1 MFFGRAMDTI
11 RQPQSK
17 AQSKIGTFEKLRQA
31 SAFTIAGVE
40 DSIPLRVL
48 VQIFVFIS
56 IGAMDSVASSSNSAW
71 AIPLSAIAAVWA
83 WYARRKRNV
92 IVKLFIAIAMIA
104 MLVIFLNDIVRQ
116 AEETRL
122 LLARLLIQLQVLH
135 SFDLPRRKDLGYSI
149 VIGLILMA
157 LAATLSQ
164 TMIFAL
170 WLIAF
175 LVVGLPI
182 LLLDHRSRLNVQTH
196 SFQPKKM
203 GISLLPLAGLLAIVL
218 VLGLTIFAF
227 LPRLPGFQL
236 RNFPVSVNL
245 SVQRQLPRGEIL
257 TRQQQNQQNRAGTNG
272 VGGTGDGNGN
282 GKDQQDTLPPLF
294 APEIDT
300 ASSSAK
306 KQNDKRKPELVMR
319 VRSQAELF
327 WRVMAYDEF
336 TGKGW
341 RISRNDPK
349 EIRTIKRNPINYEFF
364 LPIPTHAFI
373 GADKVTKSLAFQEV
387 VQTYTITSPN
397 FPNLVPAA
405 AVPSRIFFPSEELDF
420 DQEGMIRGPGPLP
433 EDLTYTVISNVVERN
448 PQQLRQMPNEYPRS
462 IRNYYLQVTPNLS
475 PEVRKK
481 ALILLENAKDTDGK
495 PVNIDNPFDL
505 AVQLTQSIKQ
515 NYAVRPL
522 NFDESKGDLVSQFVE
537 QGGGEESH
545 FVSTLAVMLRSLG
558 IPTRYVVGFA
568 PGKFNPF
575 TGLYEVQNI
584 DTQSMVEVYFPVYGW
599 IAFDPV
605 PNRPIFPP
613 SIENNRTFGVIQTF
627 WSWIAQF
634 LPSSVTSFFAGLFA
648 SIGKF
653 LVGLLNWLVEM
664 GWVGIAFGLAIAFG
678 FGIGGWAIW
687 QFAIWWWQSQR
698 LRKMPV
704 PQRTYQQMLQWLSE
718 EGKPKSPQQTPQE
731 YAASLRDRVSE
742 PQASAIAQ
750 ITQIYQ
756 DWRYGDRTGANAK
769 NTITEMKV
777 LLNRLKVS
785 KSSK

>member
-1 MFFGRAMDTI
+1 MDTI
-11 RQPQSK
+11 QQPR
-17 AQSKIGTFEKLRQA
+17 SKIGAFDKLRKA
-31 SAFTIAGVE
+31 SEFTIAGVE

-56 IGAMDSVASSSNSAW
+56 IGAMDSVASSGNSAW
-71 AIPLSAIAAVWA
+71 AIPLSAIAGVWA

-92 IVKLFIAIAMIA
+92 IVKLFIAIAMIG
-104 MLVIFLNDIVRQ
+104 MLVVFLRDLVRNTD
-116 AEETRL
+116 ETRL

-164 TMIFAL
+164 TMVFAL

-175 LVVGLPI
+175 LLLGIPI
-182 LLLDHRSRLNVQTH
+182 LLLDHRSRLGVPTK
-196 SFQPKKM
+196 SFQPEKM
-203 GISLLPLAGLLAIVL
+203 GISLLPLSGLLAIVL

-245 SVQRQLPRGEIL
+245 SVQRDVPRGDIL
-257 TRQQQNQQNRAGTNG
+257 TRQQQNQQQSGNGTSPNG
-272 VGGTGDGNGN
+272 TGGTGNNNDLE
-282 GKDQQDTLPPLF
+282 TLPPLF

-300 ASSSAK
+300 VSGSQQS
-306 KQNDKRKPELVMR
+306 KQRQPELVMR

-341 RISRNDPK
+341 RISRNDPTQ
-349 EIRTIKRNPINYEFF
+349 IRTVRRNPFNYEFF
-364 LPIPTHAFI
+364 VAQQPHASI
-373 GADKVTKSLAFQEV
+373 GIKKPLQPVASQDV

-405 AVPSRIFFPSEELDF
+405 SVPKQVFFPSEELDI
-420 DQEGMIRGPGPLP
+420 DPEGMIRGPGPLP
-433 EDLTYTVISNVVERN
+433 EDLTYTVISNVVARDA
-448 PQQLRQMPNEYPRS
+448 QQLRQLPNEYPRS
-462 IRNYYLQVTPNLS
+462 IRNYYLQVPANLS
-475 PEVRKK
+475 PNVRNQ
-481 ALILLENAKDTDGK
+481 ALSMIANAKDNDGK
-495 PVNIDNPFDL
+495 LIALDNPYDVVL
-505 AVQLTQSIKQ
+505 QIAQSVKQ
-515 NYAVRPL
+515 NYAIKPL
-522 NFDESKGDLVSQFVE
+522 KFDESKGDLVSQFIE

-545 FVSTLAVMLRSLG
+545 FVSTMAVLLRSLG

-584 DTQSMVEVYFPVYGW
+584 DTQSLVEVYFPVYGW
-599 IAFDPV
+599 ISFDPI
-605 PNRPIFPP
+605 PNRPLFPP
-613 SIENNRTFGVIQTF
+613 SLENNRTFGVIQTF

-634 LPSSVTSFFAGLFA
+634 LPSSVTNFFSALFDN
-648 SIGKF
+648 IGKF
-653 LVGLLNWLVEM
+653 LGGVFNWLIEM
-664 GWVGIAFGLAIAFG
+664 GWIGFAFGLAIAFG
-678 FGIGGWAIW
+678 IGIGGWALW
-687 QFAIWWWQSQR
+687 QFAIWWWQRQR
-698 LRKMPV
+698 LQKMPI

-718 EGKPKSPQQTPQE
+718 QGKPKLSYQTPQE
-731 YAASLRDRVSE
+731 YVASLSDRVSE
-742 PQASAIAQ
+742 KQADAIAK

-756 DWRYGDRTGANAK
+756 DWRYGDRAIGYNLAAELK
-769 NTITEMKV
+769 MLLKQLKATIKPQ
-777 LLNRLKVS
+777 K
-785 KSSK
+785 

>member
-1 MFFGRAMDTI
+1 MDTI
-11 RQPQSK
+11 QQPR
-17 AQSKIGTFEKLRQA
+17 SKIGAFDKLRKA
-31 SAFTIAGVE
+31 SEFTIAGVE

-56 IGAMDSVASSSNSAW
+56 IGAMDSVASSGNSAW
-71 AIPLSAIAAVWA
+71 AIPLSAIAGVWA

-104 MLVIFLNDIVRQ
+104 MLVVFLRDLVRNTD
-116 AEETRL
+116 ETRL

-164 TMIFAL
+164 TMVFAL

-175 LVVGLPI
+175 LLLGIPI
-182 LLLDHRSRLNVQTH
+182 LLLDHRSRLGVPTK
-196 SFQPKKM
+196 SFQPEKM
-203 GISLLPLAGLLAIVL
+203 GISLLPLSGLLAIVL

-245 SVQRQLPRGEIL
+245 SVQRDVPRGDIL
-257 TRQQQNQQNRAGTNG
+257 TRQQQNQQQSGNGTSPNG
-272 VGGTGDGNGN
+272 TGGTGNNNDLE
-282 GKDQQDTLPPLF
+282 TLPPLF

-300 ASSSAK
+300 VSGSQQS
-306 KQNDKRKPELVMR
+306 KQRQPELVMR

-341 RISRNDPK
+341 RISRNDPTQ
-349 EIRTIKRNPINYEFF
+349 IRTVRRNPFNYEFF
-364 LPIPTHAFI
+364 VAQQPHASIGIKKPLQPIASQ
-373 GADKVTKSLAFQEV
+373 DV

-405 AVPSRIFFPSEELDF
+405 SVPKQVFFPSEELDI
-420 DQEGMIRGPGPLP
+420 DPEGMIRGPGPLP
-433 EDLTYTVISNVVERN
+433 EDLTYTVISNVVARDA
-448 PQQLRQMPNEYPRS
+448 QQLRQLPNEYPRS
-462 IRNYYLQVTPNLS
+462 IRNYYLQVPANLS
-475 PEVRKK
+475 PNVRNQ
-481 ALILLENAKDTDGK
+481 ALSMIANAKDKDGK
-495 PVNIDNPFDL
+495 LIALDNPYDVV
-505 AVQLTQSIKQ
+505 VQIAQSVKQ
-515 NYAVRPL
+515 NYAIKSL
-522 NFDESKGDLVSQFVE
+522 KFDESKGDLVSQFIE

-545 FVSTLAVMLRSLG
+545 FVSTMAVMLRSLG

-584 DTQSMVEVYFPVYGW
+584 DTQSLVEVYFPVYGW
-599 IAFDPV
+599 ISFDPI
-605 PNRPIFPP
+605 PNRPLFPP
-613 SIENNRTFGVIQTF
+613 SLENNRTFGVIQTF

-634 LPSSVTSFFAGLFA
+634 LPSSVTNFFSALFDN
-648 SIGKF
+648 IGKF
-653 LVGLLNWLVEM
+653 LGGVFNWLIEM
-664 GWVGIAFGLAIAFG
+664 GWIGFAFGLAIAFG
-678 FGIGGWAIW
+678 IGIGGWALW
-687 QFAIWWWQSQR
+687 QFAIWWWQRQR
-698 LRKMPV
+698 LQKMPI

-718 EGKPKSPQQTPQE
+718 QGKPKLSYQTPQE
-731 YAASLRDRVSE
+731 YVASLSDRVSE
-742 PQASAIAQ
+742 KQADAIAK

-756 DWRYGDRTGANAK
+756 DWRYGNQAIGYNLAAELKMLLKQLKAK
-769 NTITEMKV
+769 I
-777 LLNRLKVS
+777 
-785 KSSK
+785 

>member
-1 MFFGRAMDTI
+1 MDTI
-11 RQPQSK
+11 QQPR
-17 AQSKIGTFEKLRQA
+17 SKIGAFDKLRKA
-31 SAFTIAGVE
+31 SEFTIAGVE

-56 IGAMDSVASSSNSAW
+56 IGAMDSVASSGNSAW
-71 AIPLSAIAAVWA
+71 AIPLSAIAGVWA

-104 MLVIFLNDIVRQ
+104 MLVVFLRDLVRNTD
-116 AEETRL
+116 ETRL

-164 TMIFAL
+164 TMVFAL

-175 LVVGLPI
+175 LLLGIPI
-182 LLLDHRSRLNVQTH
+182 LLLDHRSRLGVPTK
-196 SFQPKKM
+196 SFQPEKM
-203 GISLLPLAGLLAIVL
+203 GISLLPLSGLLAIVL

-245 SVQRQLPRGEIL
+245 SVQRDVPRGDIL
-257 TRQQQNQQNRAGTNG
+257 TRQQQNQQQSGNGTSPNG
-272 VGGTGDGNGN
+272 TGGTGDNN
-282 GKDQQDTLPPLF
+282 DLETLPPLF

-300 ASSSAK
+300 VSGSQQS
-306 KQNDKRKPELVMR
+306 KQRQPELVMR

-341 RISRNDPK
+341 RISRNDPTQ
-349 EIRTIKRNPINYEFF
+349 IRTVRRNPFNYEFF
-364 LPIPTHAFI
+364 VAQQPHASI
-373 GADKVTKSLAFQEV
+373 GIKKPLQPVASQDV

-405 AVPSRIFFPSEELDF
+405 SVPKQVFFPSEELDI
-420 DQEGMIRGPGPLP
+420 DPEGMIRGPGPLP
-433 EDLTYTVISNVVERN
+433 EDLTYTVISNVVARDA
-448 PQQLRQMPNEYPRS
+448 QQLRQLPNEYPRS
-462 IRNYYLQVTPNLS
+462 IRNYYLQVPANLS
-475 PEVRKK
+475 PNVRNQ
-481 ALILLENAKDTDGK
+481 ALSMIANAKDKDGK
-495 PVNIDNPFDL
+495 LIALDNPYDVV
-505 AVQLTQSIKQ
+505 VQIAQSVKQ
-515 NYAVRPL
+515 NYAIKPL
-522 NFDESKGDLVSQFVE
+522 KFDESKGDLVSQFIE

-545 FVSTLAVMLRSLG
+545 FVSTMAVMLRSLG

-584 DTQSMVEVYFPVYGW
+584 DTQSLVEVYFPVYGW
-599 IAFDPV
+599 ISFDPI
-605 PNRPIFPP
+605 PNRPLFPP
-613 SIENNRTFGVIQTF
+613 SLENNRTFGVIQTF

-634 LPSSVTSFFAGLFA
+634 LPSSVTNFFSALFDN
-648 SIGKF
+648 IGKF
-653 LVGLLNWLVEM
+653 LGGVFNWLIEM
-664 GWVGIAFGLAIAFG
+664 GWIGFAFGLAIAFG
-678 FGIGGWAIW
+678 IGIGGWALW
-687 QFAIWWWQSQR
+687 QFAIWWWQRQR
-698 LRKMPV
+698 LQKMPI

-718 EGKPKSPQQTPQE
+718 QGKPKLSYQTPQE
-731 YAASLRDRVSE
+731 YVASLSDRVSE
-742 PQASAIAQ
+742 KQADAITK

-756 DWRYGDRTGANAK
+756 DWRYGNQAIGYNLAAELKMLLKQLKAK
-769 NTITEMKV
+769 M
-777 LLNRLKVS
+777 
-785 KSSK
+785 

>member
-1 MFFGRAMDTI
+1 MDTI
-11 RQPQSK
+11 QQPQP
-17 AQSKIGTFEKLRQA
+17 KIGAFDKLRKA
-31 SAFTIAGVE
+31 SEFTIAGVE

-56 IGAMDSVASSSNSAW
+56 IGAMDSVASSGNSAW
-71 AIPLSAIAAVWA
+71 AIPLSAIAGVWA

-92 IVKLFIAIAMIA
+92 IVKLFIAIAMIS
-104 MLVIFLNDIVRQ
+104 MLVVFLGDLVRNTD
-116 AEETRL
+116 ETRL

-164 TMIFAL
+164 TMVFAL

-175 LVVGLPI
+175 LVVGIPI
-182 LLLDHRSRLNVQTH
+182 LLLDHRSRLGVQT
-196 SFQPKKM
+196 SGFQPKKM
-203 GISLLPLAGLLAIVL
+203 GISLLPLSGLLAIVL

-245 SVQRQLPRGEIL
+245 SVKREMSKGDIL
-257 TRQQQNQQNRAGTNG
+257 TRQQQQQQAGAN
-272 VGGTGDGNGN
+272 GTGANGTGGNSGN
-282 GKDQQDTLPPLF
+282 NEQETLPQLF

-300 ASSSAK
+300 VSGA
-306 KQNDKRKPELVMR
+306 KQNNQRKPELVMR

-349 EIRTIKRNPINYEFF
+349 QIRTIKRNPLNYEFF
-364 LPIPTHAFI
+364 VAIPPHASIGFTKKGQPIE
-373 GADKVTKSLAFQEV
+373 SREV

-405 AVPSRIFFPSEELDF
+405 SIPKQIFFPSEELDI
-420 DQEGMIRGPGPLP
+420 DPEGMIRGPGPLP
-433 EDLTYTVISNVVERN
+433 EDLTYTVISNVVSRN
-448 PQQLRQMPNEYPRS
+448 PKLLRQMPNEYAKS
-462 IRNYYLQVTPNLS
+462 IRNYYLQVPANLA
-475 PEVRKK
+475 PEVRNA
-481 ALILLENAKDTDGK
+481 ALDIVSTAKDPNGK
-495 PVNIDNPFDL
+495 PISLDNVYDVV
-505 AVQLTQSIKQ
+505 VQIAQSIKQ
-515 NYAVRPL
+515 NYAIKPL
-522 NFDESKGDLVSQFVE
+522 KFDESKGDLVSQFIE

-545 FVSTLAVMLRSLG
+545 FVSTMAVMLRSLG

-584 DTQSMVEVYFPVYGW
+584 DTQSMVEVFFPAYGW
-599 IAFDPV
+599 VAFDPV
-605 PNRPIFPP
+605 PNRPLFPP
-613 SIENNRTFGVIQTF
+613 SIEENRTFGVMQTF
-627 WSWIAQF
+627 WNWIAQF
-634 LPSSVTSFFAGLFA
+634 LPSPVNKFFESLFESISKFVGGL
-648 SIGKF
+648 
-653 LVGLLNWLVEM
+653 VNWLIEM
-664 GWVGIAFGLAIAFG
+664 GWIGIGFGLAIAFG
-678 FGIGGWAIW
+678 IGIGGWALW
-687 QFAIWWWQSQR
+687 QFAIWWWQLQR
-698 LRKMPV
+698 LQKMPI

-718 EGKPKSPQQTPQE
+718 QGKPKSSYQTPQE
-731 YAASLRDRVSE
+731 YVASLGDRVSE
-742 PQASAIAQ
+742 NQASAIAK

-756 DWRYGDRTGANAK
+756 DWRYGDRAISYNLA
-769 NTITEMKV
+769 TELKM
-777 LLNRLKVS
+777 LLKQLKI
-785 KSSK
+785 KR

>member
-1 MFFGRAMDTI
+1 MDTI
-11 RQPQSK
+11 QQPR
-17 AQSKIGTFEKLRQA
+17 SKIGAFDKLRKA
-31 SAFTIAGVE
+31 SEFTIAGVE

-56 IGAMDSVASSSNSAW
+56 IGAMDSVASSGNSAW
-71 AIPLSAIAAVWA
+71 AIPLSAIAGVWA

-104 MLVIFLNDIVRQ
+104 MLVVFLRDLVRNTD
-116 AEETRL
+116 ETRL

-164 TMIFAL
+164 TMVFAL

-175 LVVGLPI
+175 LLLGIPI
-182 LLLDHRSRLNVQTH
+182 LLLDHRSRLGVPTK
-196 SFQPKKM
+196 SFQPEKM
-203 GISLLPLAGLLAIVL
+203 GISLLPLSGLLAIVL

-245 SVQRQLPRGEIL
+245 SVQRDVPRGDIL
-257 TRQQQNQQNRAGTNG
+257 TRQQQNQQQSGNGTSPNG
-272 VGGTGDGNGN
+272 TGGTGDNN
-282 GKDQQDTLPPLF
+282 DLETLPPLF

-300 ASSSAK
+300 VSGSQQS
-306 KQNDKRKPELVMR
+306 KQRQPELVMR

-341 RISRNDPK
+341 RISRNDPTQ
-349 EIRTIKRNPINYEFF
+349 IRTVRRNPFNYEFF
-364 LPIPTHAFI
+364 VAQQPHASI
-373 GADKVTKSLAFQEV
+373 GIKKPLQPVASQDV

-405 AVPSRIFFPSEELDF
+405 SVPKQVFFPSEELDI
-420 DQEGMIRGPGPLP
+420 DPEGMIRGPGPLP
-433 EDLTYTVISNVVERN
+433 EDLTYTVISNVVARDA
-448 PQQLRQMPNEYPRS
+448 QQLRQLPNEYPRS
-462 IRNYYLQVTPNLS
+462 IRNYYLQVPANLS
-475 PEVRKK
+475 PNVRNQ
-481 ALILLENAKDTDGK
+481 ALSMIANAKDKDGK
-495 PVNIDNPFDL
+495 LIALDNPYDVV
-505 AVQLTQSIKQ
+505 VQIAQSVKQ
-515 NYAVRPL
+515 NYAIKPL
-522 NFDESKGDLVSQFVE
+522 KFDESKGDLVSQFIE

-545 FVSTLAVMLRSLG
+545 FVSTMAVMLRSLG

-584 DTQSMVEVYFPVYGW
+584 DTQSLVEVYFPVYGW
-599 IAFDPV
+599 ISFDPI
-605 PNRPIFPP
+605 PNRPLFPP
-613 SIENNRTFGVIQTF
+613 SLENNRTFGVIQTF

-634 LPSSVTSFFAGLFA
+634 LPSSVTNFFSALFDN
-648 SIGKF
+648 IGKF
-653 LVGLLNWLVEM
+653 LGGVFNWLIEM
-664 GWVGIAFGLAIAFG
+664 GWIGFAFGLAIAFG
-678 FGIGGWAIW
+678 IGIGGWALW
-687 QFAIWWWQSQR
+687 QFAIWWWQRQR
-698 LRKMPV
+698 LQKMPI

-718 EGKPKSPQQTPQE
+718 QGKPKLSYQTPQE
-731 YAASLRDRVSE
+731 YVASLSDRVSE
-742 PQASAIAQ
+742 KQADAIAK

-756 DWRYGDRTGANAK
+756 DWRYGNQAIGYNLATELKMLLKQLKAK
-769 NTITEMKV
+769 I
-777 LLNRLKVS
+777 
-785 KSSK
+785 

>member
-1 MFFGRAMDTI
+1 MDTI
-11 RQPQSK
+11 QQPR
-17 AQSKIGTFEKLRQA
+17 SKIDAFDKLRKA
-31 SAFTIAGVE
+31 SEFTIAGVE

-56 IGAMDSVASSSNSAW
+56 IGAMDSVASSGNSAW
-71 AIPLSAIAAVWA
+71 AIPLSAIAGVWA

-104 MLVIFLNDIVRQ
+104 MLVVFLRDLVRNTD
-116 AEETRL
+116 ETRL

-164 TMIFAL
+164 TMVFAL

-175 LVVGLPI
+175 LLLGIPI
-182 LLLDHRSRLNVQTH
+182 LLLDHRSRLGVPTK
-196 SFQPKKM
+196 SFQPEKM
-203 GISLLPLAGLLAIVL
+203 GISLLPLSGLLAIVL

-245 SVQRQLPRGEIL
+245 SVQRDVPRGDIL
-257 TRQQQNQQNRAGTNG
+257 TRQQQNQQQSGNGTSPNG
-272 VGGTGDGNGN
+272 TGGTGDNN
-282 GKDQQDTLPPLF
+282 DLETLPPLF

-300 ASSSAK
+300 VSGSQQS
-306 KQNDKRKPELVMR
+306 KQRQPELVMR

-341 RISRNDPK
+341 RISRNDPTQ
-349 EIRTIKRNPINYEFF
+349 IRTVRRNPFNYEFF
-364 LPIPTHAFI
+364 VAQQPHASI
-373 GADKVTKSLAFQEV
+373 GIKKPLQPVASQDV

-405 AVPSRIFFPSEELDF
+405 SVPKQVFFPSEELDI
-420 DQEGMIRGPGPLP
+420 DPEGMIRGPGPLP
-433 EDLTYTVISNVVERN
+433 EDLTYTVISNVVARDA
-448 PQQLRQMPNEYPRS
+448 QQLRQLPNEYPRS
-462 IRNYYLQVTPNLS
+462 IRNYYLQVPTNLS
-475 PEVRKK
+475 PNVRNQ
-481 ALILLENAKDTDGK
+481 ALSMIANAKDKDGK
-495 PVNIDNPFDL
+495 LIALDNPYDVV
-505 AVQLTQSIKQ
+505 VQIAQSVKQ
-515 NYAVRPL
+515 NYAIKPL
-522 NFDESKGDLVSQFVE
+522 KFDESKGDLVSQFIE

-545 FVSTLAVMLRSLG
+545 FVSTMAVMLRSLG

-584 DTQSMVEVYFPVYGW
+584 DTQSLVEVYFPVYGW
-599 IAFDPV
+599 ISFDPI
-605 PNRPIFPP
+605 PNRPLFPP
-613 SIENNRTFGVIQTF
+613 SLENNRTFGVIQTF

-634 LPSSVTSFFAGLFA
+634 LPSSVTNFFSALFDN
-648 SIGKF
+648 IGKF
-653 LVGLLNWLVEM
+653 LGGVFNWLIEM
-664 GWVGIAFGLAIAFG
+664 GWIGFAFGLAIAFG
-678 FGIGGWAIW
+678 IGIGGWALW
-687 QFAIWWWQSQR
+687 QFAIWWWQRQR
-698 LRKMPV
+698 LQKMPI

-718 EGKPKSPQQTPQE
+718 QGKPKLSYQTPQE
-731 YAASLRDRVSE
+731 YVASLSDRVSE
-742 PQASAIAQ
+742 KQADAIAK

-756 DWRYGDRTGANAK
+756 DWRYGDRAIGYNLAAELK
-769 NTITEMKV
+769 MLLKQIKATINPQK
-777 LLNRLKVS
+777 
-785 KSSK
+785 

>member
-1 MFFGRAMDTI
+1 MDTI
-11 RQPQSK
+11 QQPR
-17 AQSKIGTFEKLRQA
+17 SKIDAFDKLRKA
-31 SAFTIAGVE
+31 SEFTIAGVE

-56 IGAMDSVASSSNSAW
+56 IGAMDSVASSGNSAW
-71 AIPLSAIAAVWA
+71 AIPLSAIAGVWA

-104 MLVIFLNDIVRQ
+104 MLVVFLRDLVRNTD
-116 AEETRL
+116 ETRL

-164 TMIFAL
+164 TMVFAL

-175 LVVGLPI
+175 LLLGIPI
-182 LLLDHRSRLNVQTH
+182 LLLDHRSRLGVPTK
-196 SFQPKKM
+196 SFQPEKM
-203 GISLLPLAGLLAIVL
+203 GISLLPLSGLLAIVL

-245 SVQRQLPRGEIL
+245 SVQRDVPRGDIL
-257 TRQQQNQQNRAGTNG
+257 TRQQQNQQQSGNGTSPNG
-272 VGGTGDGNGN
+272 TGGTGDNN
-282 GKDQQDTLPPLF
+282 DLETLPPLF

-300 ASSSAK
+300 VSGSQQS
-306 KQNDKRKPELVMR
+306 KQRQPELVMR

-341 RISRNDPK
+341 RISRNDPTQ
-349 EIRTIKRNPINYEFF
+349 IRTVRRNPFNYEFF
-364 LPIPTHAFI
+364 VAQQPHASI
-373 GADKVTKSLAFQEV
+373 GIKKPLQPVASQDV

-405 AVPSRIFFPSEELDF
+405 SVPKQVFFPSEELDI
-420 DQEGMIRGPGPLP
+420 DPEGMIRGPGPLP
-433 EDLTYTVISNVVERN
+433 EDLTYTVISNVVARDA
-448 PQQLRQMPNEYPRS
+448 QQLRQLPNEYPRS
-462 IRNYYLQVTPNLS
+462 IRNYYLQVPTNLS
-475 PEVRKK
+475 PNVRNQ
-481 ALILLENAKDTDGK
+481 ALSMIANAKDKDGK
-495 PVNIDNPFDL
+495 LIALDNPYDVV
-505 AVQLTQSIKQ
+505 VQIAQSVKQ
-515 NYAVRPL
+515 NYAIKPL
-522 NFDESKGDLVSQFVE
+522 KFDESKGDLVSQFIE

-545 FVSTLAVMLRSLG
+545 FVSTMAVMLRSLG

-584 DTQSMVEVYFPVYGW
+584 DTQSLVEVYFPVYGW
-599 IAFDPV
+599 ISFDPI
-605 PNRPIFPP
+605 PNRPLFPP
-613 SIENNRTFGVIQTF
+613 SLENNRTFGVIQTF

-634 LPSSVTSFFAGLFA
+634 LPSSVTNFFSALFDN
-648 SIGKF
+648 IGKF
-653 LVGLLNWLVEM
+653 LGGVFNWLIEM
-664 GWVGIAFGLAIAFG
+664 GWIGFAFGLAIAFG
-678 FGIGGWAIW
+678 IGIGGWALW
-687 QFAIWWWQSQR
+687 QFAIWWWQRQR
-698 LRKMPV
+698 LQKMPI

-718 EGKPKSPQQTPQE
+718 QGKPKLSYQTPQE
-731 YAASLRDRVSE
+731 YVASLSDRVSE
-742 PQASAIAQ
+742 KQADAIAK

-756 DWRYGDRTGANAK
+756 DWRYGNQAIGYNLATELKMLLKQLKAK
-769 NTITEMKV
+769 M
-777 LLNRLKVS
+777 
-785 KSSK
+785 

>member
-1 MFFGRAMDTI
+1 MDTI
-11 RQPQSK
+11 QQPR
-17 AQSKIGTFEKLRQA
+17 SKIDAFDKLRKA
-31 SAFTIAGVE
+31 SEFTIAGVE

-56 IGAMDSVASSSNSAW
+56 IGAMDSVASSGNSAW
-71 AIPLSAIAAVWA
+71 AIPLSAIAGVWA

-104 MLVIFLNDIVRQ
+104 MLVVFLRDLVRNTD
-116 AEETRL
+116 ETRL

-164 TMIFAL
+164 TMVFAL

-175 LVVGLPI
+175 LLLGIPI
-182 LLLDHRSRLNVQTH
+182 LLLDHRSRLGVPTK
-196 SFQPKKM
+196 SFQPEKM
-203 GISLLPLAGLLAIVL
+203 GISLLPLSGLLAIVL

-245 SVQRQLPRGEIL
+245 SVQRDVPRGDIL
-257 TRQQQNQQNRAGTNG
+257 TRQQQNQQQSGNGTSPNG
-272 VGGTGDGNGN
+272 TGGTGDNN
-282 GKDQQDTLPPLF
+282 DLETLPPLF

-300 ASSSAK
+300 VSGSQQS
-306 KQNDKRKPELVMR
+306 KQRQPELVMR

-341 RISRNDPK
+341 RISRNDPTQ
-349 EIRTIKRNPINYEFF
+349 IRTVRRNPFNYEFF
-364 LPIPTHAFI
+364 VAQQPHASI
-373 GADKVTKSLAFQEV
+373 GIKKPLQPVASQDV

-405 AVPSRIFFPSEELDF
+405 SVPKQVFFPSEELDI
-420 DQEGMIRGPGPLP
+420 DPEGMIRGPGPLP
-433 EDLTYTVISNVVERN
+433 EDLTYTVISNVVARDA
-448 PQQLRQMPNEYPRS
+448 QQLRQLPNEYPRS
-462 IRNYYLQVTPNLS
+462 IRNYYLQVPTNLS
-475 PEVRKK
+475 PNVRNQ
-481 ALILLENAKDTDGK
+481 ALSMIANAKDKDGK
-495 PVNIDNPFDL
+495 LIALDNPYDVV
-505 AVQLTQSIKQ
+505 VQIAQSVKQ
-515 NYAVRPL
+515 NYAIKPL
-522 NFDESKGDLVSQFVE
+522 KFDESKGDLVSQFIE

-545 FVSTLAVMLRSLG
+545 FVSTMAVMLRSLG

-584 DTQSMVEVYFPVYGW
+584 DTQSLVEVYFPVYGW
-599 IAFDPV
+599 ISFDPI
-605 PNRPIFPP
+605 PNRPLFPP
-613 SIENNRTFGVIQTF
+613 SLENNRTFGVIQTF

-634 LPSSVTSFFAGLFA
+634 LPSSVTNFFSALFDN
-648 SIGKF
+648 IGKF
-653 LVGLLNWLVEM
+653 LGGVFNWLIEM
-664 GWVGIAFGLAIAFG
+664 GWIGFAFGLAIAFG
-678 FGIGGWAIW
+678 IGIGGWALW
-687 QFAIWWWQSQR
+687 QFAIWWWQRQR
-698 LRKMPV
+698 LQKMPI

-718 EGKPKSPQQTPQE
+718 QGKPKLSYQTPQE
-731 YAASLRDRVSE
+731 YVASLSDRVSE
-742 PQASAIAQ
+742 KQADAIAK

-756 DWRYGDRTGANAK
+756 DWRYGDRAIGYNLAAELK
-769 NTITEMKV
+769 MLLKQLKATIKPQ
-777 LLNRLKVS
+777 K
-785 KSSK
+785 

>member
-1 MFFGRAMDTI
+1 MDTI
-11 RQPQSK
+11 RQPQL
-17 AQSKIGTFEKLRQA
+17 KIGAFDRLRQA

-71 AIPLSAIAAVWA
+71 AIPLSAIGAVWA

-92 IVKLFIAIAMIA
+92 LVKLCIAIAMIA
-104 MLVIFLNDIVRQ
+104 MLVIFLNDIARQ
-116 AEETRL
+116 TEETRL

-164 TMIFAL
+164 TMVFAL

-175 LVVGLPI
+175 LVVGIPT
-182 LLLDHRSRLNVQTH
+182 LLLDHRSRLGVQTL
-196 SFQPKKM
+196 SFKPEKM
-203 GISLLPLAGLLAIVL
+203 GVSLLPLAGLLAIVL

-245 SVQRQLPRGEIL
+245 SVQRQIPSGGIL
-257 TRQQQNQQNRAGTNG
+257 TRQQQTQQQQSGTNG
-272 VGGTGDGNGN
+272 TGANGTGGTGGNN
-282 GKDQQDTLPPLF
+282 DQETLPPLF
-294 APEIDT
+294 APEINT
-300 ASSSAK
+300 TSGAK
-306 KQNDKRKPELVMR
+306 QQNNRKPELVMR

-349 EIRTIKRNPINYEFF
+349 QIRTIRRNAINYEFL
-364 LPIPTHAFI
+364 LPIPTYAFI
-373 GADKVTKSLAFQEV
+373 GSNKLIKPITYQEV
-387 VQTYTITSPN
+387 VQTYTITSQN

-405 AVPSRIFFPSEELDF
+405 AVPSRIFFPSEELDI

-433 EDLTYTVISNVVERN
+433 EDLTYTVISNVVERD
-448 PQQLRQMPNEYPRS
+448 PQQLRQMPNEYPRA
-462 IRNYYLQVTPNLS
+462 IRNYYLKLPASLS
-475 PEVRKK
+475 PQVRNT
-481 ALILLENAKDTDGK
+481 ALSMVANAKDAEGK
-495 PVNIDNPFDL
+495 PIAIDNPYDVV
-505 AVQLTQSIKQ
+505 VQITQSIKQ
-515 NYAVRPL
+515 NYAVKTL
-522 NFDESKGDLVSQFVE
+522 KFDESNGDLVSQFVE

-558 IPTRYVVGFA
+558 IPSRYVVGFA

-584 DTQSMVEVYFPVYGW
+584 DTQSMVEVFFPAYGW
-599 IAFDPV
+599 LAFDPV
-605 PNRPIFPP
+605 PGRPLFPS

-627 WSWIAQF
+627 WNWIANL
-634 LPSSVTSFFAGLFA
+634 LPSPVNKFFATLFDG
-648 SIGKF
+648 IGKF
-653 LVGLLNWLVEM
+653 FGGLISWLIEM
-664 GWVGIAFGLAIAFG
+664 GWIGIAFGLAIAFSIG
-678 FGIGGWAIW
+678 LGGWALW
-687 QFAIWWWQSQR
+687 QFTIWWWQ
-698 LRKMPV
+698 LRRFQKMPI

-718 EGKPKSPQQTPQE
+718 QGKPKAPHQTPQE
-731 YAASLRDRVSE
+731 YLASLSDRVSE
-742 PQASAIAQ
+742 KQVTAIAQ

-756 DWRYGDRTGANAK
+756 DWRYGDRAIANRNNVASELK
-769 NTITEMKV
+769 M
-777 LLNRLKVS
+777 LLDRLKAS
-785 KSSK
+785 K

>member
-1 MFFGRAMDTI
+1 MDTI
-11 RQPQSK
+11 QQPR
-17 AQSKIGTFEKLRQA
+17 SKIGAFDKLRKA
-31 SAFTIAGVE
+31 SEFTIAGVE

-56 IGAMDSVASSSNSAW
+56 IGAMDSVASSGNSAW
-71 AIPLSAIAAVWA
+71 AIPLSAIAGVWA

-104 MLVIFLNDIVRQ
+104 MLVVFLRDLVRNTD
-116 AEETRL
+116 ETRL

-164 TMIFAL
+164 TMVFAL

-175 LVVGLPI
+175 LLLGIPI
-182 LLLDHRSRLNVQTH
+182 LLLDHRSRLGVPTK
-196 SFQPKKM
+196 SFQPEKM
-203 GISLLPLAGLLAIVL
+203 GISLLPLSGLLAIVL

-245 SVQRQLPRGEIL
+245 SVQRDVPRGDIL
-257 TRQQQNQQNRAGTNG
+257 TRQQQNQQQSGNGTSPNG
-272 VGGTGDGNGN
+272 TGGTGNNNDLE
-282 GKDQQDTLPPLF
+282 TLPPLF

-300 ASSSAK
+300 VSGSQQS
-306 KQNDKRKPELVMR
+306 KQRQPELVMR

-341 RISRNDPK
+341 RISRNDPTQ
-349 EIRTIKRNPINYEFF
+349 IRTVRRNPFNYEFF
-364 LPIPTHAFI
+364 VAQQPHASI
-373 GADKVTKSLAFQEV
+373 GIKKPLQPVASQDV

-405 AVPSRIFFPSEELDF
+405 SVPKQVFFPSEELDI
-420 DQEGMIRGPGPLP
+420 DPEGMIRGPGPLP
-433 EDLTYTVISNVVERN
+433 EDLTYTVISNVVARDA
-448 PQQLRQMPNEYPRS
+448 QQLRQLPNEYPRS
-462 IRNYYLQVTPNLS
+462 IRNYYLQVPANLS
-475 PEVRKK
+475 PNVRNQ
-481 ALILLENAKDTDGK
+481 ALSMIANAKDKDGK
-495 PVNIDNPFDL
+495 LIALDNPYDVV
-505 AVQLTQSIKQ
+505 VQIAQSVKQ
-515 NYAVRPL
+515 NYAIKPL
-522 NFDESKGDLVSQFVE
+522 KFDESKGDLVSQFIE

-545 FVSTLAVMLRSLG
+545 FVSTMAVMLRSLG

-584 DTQSMVEVYFPVYGW
+584 DTQSLVEVYFPVYGW
-599 IAFDPV
+599 ISFDPI
-605 PNRPIFPP
+605 PNRPLFPP
-613 SIENNRTFGVIQTF
+613 SLENNRTFGVIQTF

-634 LPSSVTSFFAGLFA
+634 LPSSVTNFFSALFDN
-648 SIGKF
+648 IGKF
-653 LVGLLNWLVEM
+653 LGGVFNWLIEM
-664 GWVGIAFGLAIAFG
+664 GWIGFAFGLAIAFG
-678 FGIGGWAIW
+678 IGIGGWALW
-687 QFAIWWWQSQR
+687 QFAIWWWQRQR
-698 LRKMPV
+698 LQKMPI

-718 EGKPKSPQQTPQE
+718 QGKPKLSYQTPQE
-731 YAASLRDRVSE
+731 YVASLSDRVSE
-742 PQASAIAQ
+742 KQADAIAK

-756 DWRYGDRTGANAK
+756 DWRYGNQAIGYNLAAELKMLLKQLKAK
-769 NTITEMKV
+769 I
-777 LLNRLKVS
+777 
-785 KSSK
+785 

>member
-1 MFFGRAMDTI
+1 MDTI
-11 RQPQSK
+11 QQPR
-17 AQSKIGTFEKLRQA
+17 SKIGAFDKLRKA
-31 SAFTIAGVE
+31 SEFTIAGVE

-56 IGAMDSVASSSNSAW
+56 IGAMDSVASSGNSAW
-71 AIPLSAIAAVWA
+71 AIPLSAIAGVWA

-104 MLVIFLNDIVRQ
+104 MLVVFLRDLVRN
-116 AEETRL
+116 ADETRL

-164 TMIFAL
+164 TMVFAL

-175 LVVGLPI
+175 LLLGIPI
-182 LLLDHRSRLNVQTH
+182 LLLDHRSRLGVPTK
-196 SFQPKKM
+196 SFQPDKM
-203 GISLLPLAGLLAIVL
+203 GISLLPLSGLLAIVL

-245 SVQRQLPRGEIL
+245 SVQRDVPRGDIL
-257 TRQQQNQQNRAGTNG
+257 TRQQQNQQQSGNGTSPNG
-272 VGGTGDGNGN
+272 TGGTGNNNDLE
-282 GKDQQDTLPPLF
+282 TLPPLF

-300 ASSSAK
+300 VSGSQQS
-306 KQNDKRKPELVMR
+306 KQRQPELVMR

-349 EIRTIKRNPINYEFF
+349 QIRTVRRNPFTYEFF
-364 LPIPTHAFI
+364 VAQPPHASI
-373 GADKVTKSLAFQEV
+373 GIKKQLQPVESQDV

-405 AVPSRIFFPSEELDF
+405 SVPRQIFFPSEELDI
-420 DQEGMIRGPGPLP
+420 DPEGMIRGPGPLP
-433 EDLTYTVISNVVERN
+433 EDLTYTVISNVVARDV
-448 PQQLRQMPNEYPRS
+448 QQLRQMPNQYPSS
-462 IRNYYLQVTPNLS
+462 IRNYYLQVPANLS
-475 PEVRKK
+475 PEVRNQ
-481 ALILLENAKDTDGK
+481 AISLVNNAKDKDGK
-495 PVNIDNPFDL
+495 PITLDNAYDVV
-505 AVQLTQSIKQ
+505 VQIARSVKQ
-515 NYAVRPL
+515 NYVIKPL
-522 NFDESKGDLVSQFVE
+522 KFDDSKGDLVSQFIE

-545 FVSTLAVMLRSLG
+545 FISTMAVMLRSLG

-584 DTQSMVEVYFPVYGW
+584 DTQSLVEVYFPVYGW
-599 IAFDPV
+599 IPFDPV
-605 PNRPIFPP
+605 PNRPLFPP
-613 SIENNRTFGVIQTF
+613 SLENNRTFGVIQTF

-634 LPSSVTSFFAGLFA
+634 LPSSVTNFFTALFE

-653 LVGLLNWLVEM
+653 LGGVISWLIEM
-664 GWVGIAFGLAIAFG
+664 GWIGIAFGLAIAFG
-678 FGIGGWAIW
+678 IGIGLWALW
-687 QFAIWWWQSQR
+687 QLAIWWWQVQR
-698 LRKMPV
+698 LQKMPI

-718 EGKPKSPQQTPQE
+718 QGKPKLSYQTPQE
-731 YAASLRDRVSE
+731 YVASLNNRVSE
-742 PQASAIAQ
+742 KQAEAIAK

-756 DWRYGDRTGANAK
+756 DWRYGDQAIGYNLATELKMLLKQLKAK
-769 NTITEMKV
+769 M
-777 LLNRLKVS
+777 
-785 KSSK
+785 

>member
-1 MFFGRAMDTI
+1 MRLLLYIFCRAMDTI
-11 RQPQSK
+11 QQSEPQSK
-17 AQSKIGTFEKLRQA
+17 ISAFNKLRKA
-31 SAFTIAGVE
+31 ATFTIAGVE

-56 IGAMDSVASSSNSAW
+56 IGAMDSVASLNNSSW

-104 MLVIFLNDIVRQ
+104 TLVILLNDIARQ
-116 AEETRL
+116 TEETRL

-164 TMIFAL
+164 TMVFAL

-175 LVVGLPI
+175 LVVGIPI
-182 LLLDHRSRLNVQTH
+182 LLLDHRSRLGVQTV

-203 GISLLPLAGLLAIVL
+203 GISLLPLSGLMAIVL

-245 SVQRQLPRGEIL
+245 SVQRQMPKGEIL
-257 TRQQQNQQNRAGTNG
+257 TRQQQTQQNQSGTNG
-272 VGGTGDGNGN
+272 TGANGTGGTGGNN
-282 GKDQQDTLPPLF
+282 DPESLPPLF

-300 ASSSAK
+300 TSAGAD
-306 KQNDKRKPELVMR
+306 QRNKRKPELVMR

-349 EIRTIKRNPINYEFF
+349 QIRTIKRNPINYEFF
-364 LPIPTHAFI
+364 LSSPAYGFI
-373 GADKVTKSLAFQEV
+373 GSKTLSNKLIKSVVSQEV

-405 AVPSRIFFPSEELDF
+405 AVPNRIFFPSEELDI
-420 DQEGMIRGPGPLP
+420 DQEGMIRAPGPLP
-433 EDLTYTVISNVVERN
+433 EDLTYTVISEVVERN
-448 PQQLRQMPNEYPRS
+448 PQQLRQIPNEYPRI
-462 IRNYYLQVTPNLS
+462 IRDYYLQVPANLS
-475 PEVRKK
+475 PQVRTM
-481 ALILLENAKDTDGK
+481 ALTFLANAKNQDGQA
-495 PVNIDNPFDL
+495 IALDNTYDRV
-505 AVQLTQSIKQ
+505 VQIAQSLKQ
-515 NYAVRPL
+515 NHAVKSL
-522 NFDESKGDLVSQFVE
+522 KFDPANGDLVSQFVE

-545 FVSTLAVMLRSLG
+545 FVSTMAVMLRSLG
-558 IPTRYVVGFA
+558 IPTRYVVGFS

-584 DTQSMVEVYFPVYGW
+584 DTQSVVEVYFPVYGW
-599 IAFDPV
+599 LAFDPV
-605 PNRPIFPP
+605 PNRPLFPS
-613 SIENNRTFGVIQTF
+613 SINSDRTFGVIQTF
-627 WSWIAQF
+627 WNWLANV
-634 LPSSVTSFFAGLFA
+634 LPSPVANFFSAVFD

-653 LVGLLNWLVEM
+653 LGSVITWLVEM
-664 GWVGIAFGLAIAFG
+664 GWVGVAFGLAIAFTVG
-678 FGIGGWAIW
+678 LGGWALW
-687 QFAIWWWQSQR
+687 QFMIWWWQLRR
-698 LRKMPV
+698 LQKMPI

-718 EGKPKSPQQTPQE
+718 QGKPKAPHQTPQE
-731 YAASLRDRVSE
+731 YVAYLRDRVSAQ
-742 PQASAIAQ
+742 QAYAITQ

-756 DWRYGDRTGANAK
+756 DWRYGDTLGDRTSELK
-769 NTITEMKV
+769 M
-777 LLNRLKVS
+777 LLSRLKS
-785 KSSK
+785 KI

>member
-1 MFFGRAMDTI
+1 MDTI
-11 RQPQSK
+11 QQPR
-17 AQSKIGTFEKLRQA
+17 SKIDAFDKLRKA
-31 SAFTIAGVE
+31 SEFTIAGVE

-56 IGAMDSVASSSNSAW
+56 IGAMDSVASSGNSAW
-71 AIPLSAIAAVWA
+71 AIPLSAIAGVWA

-104 MLVIFLNDIVRQ
+104 MLVVFLRDLVRNTD
-116 AEETRL
+116 ETRL

-164 TMIFAL
+164 TMVFAL

-175 LVVGLPI
+175 LLLGIPI
-182 LLLDHRSRLNVQTH
+182 LLLDHRSRLGVPTK
-196 SFQPKKM
+196 SFQPEKM
-203 GISLLPLAGLLAIVL
+203 GISLLPLSGLLAIVL

-245 SVQRQLPRGEIL
+245 SVQRDVPRGDIL
-257 TRQQQNQQNRAGTNG
+257 TRQQQNQQQSGNGTSPNG
-272 VGGTGDGNGN
+272 TGGTGDNN
-282 GKDQQDTLPPLF
+282 DLETLPPLF

-300 ASSSAK
+300 VSGSQQS
-306 KQNDKRKPELVMR
+306 KQRQPELVMR

-341 RISRNDPK
+341 RISRNDPTQ
-349 EIRTIKRNPINYEFF
+349 IRTVRRNPFNYEFF
-364 LPIPTHAFI
+364 VAQQPHASI
-373 GADKVTKSLAFQEV
+373 GIKKPLQPVASQDV

-405 AVPSRIFFPSEELDF
+405 SVPKQVFFPSEELDI
-420 DQEGMIRGPGPLP
+420 DPEGMIRGPGPLP
-433 EDLTYTVISNVVERN
+433 EDLTYTVISNVVARDA
-448 PQQLRQMPNEYPRS
+448 QQLRQLPNEYPRS
-462 IRNYYLQVTPNLS
+462 IRNYYLQVPTNLS
-475 PEVRKK
+475 PNVRNQ
-481 ALILLENAKDTDGK
+481 ALSMIANAKDKDGK
-495 PVNIDNPFDL
+495 LIALDNPYDVV
-505 AVQLTQSIKQ
+505 VQIAQSVKQ
-515 NYAVRPL
+515 NYAIKPL
-522 NFDESKGDLVSQFVE
+522 KFDESKGDLVSQFIE

-545 FVSTLAVMLRSLG
+545 FVSTMAVMLRSLG

-584 DTQSMVEVYFPVYGW
+584 DTQSLVEVYFPVYGW
-599 IAFDPV
+599 ISFDPI
-605 PNRPIFPP
+605 PNRPLFPP
-613 SIENNRTFGVIQTF
+613 SLENNRTFGVIQTF

-634 LPSSVTSFFAGLFA
+634 LPSSVTNFFSALFDN
-648 SIGKF
+648 IGKF
-653 LVGLLNWLVEM
+653 LGGVFNWLIEM
-664 GWVGIAFGLAIAFG
+664 GWIGFAFGLAIAFG
-678 FGIGGWAIW
+678 IGIGGWALW
-687 QFAIWWWQSQR
+687 QFAIWWWQRQR
-698 LRKMPV
+698 LQKMPI

-718 EGKPKSPQQTPQE
+718 QGKPKLSYQTPQE
-731 YAASLRDRVSE
+731 YVASLSDRVSE
-742 PQASAIAQ
+742 KQADAIAK

-756 DWRYGDRTGANAK
+756 DWRYGDRAIGYNLAAELK
-769 NTITEMKV
+769 M
-777 LLNRLKVS
+777 LLTQLKATNNPQP
-785 KSSK
+785 

>member
-1 MFFGRAMDTI
+1 MDTI
-11 RQPQSK
+11 QQPR
-17 AQSKIGTFEKLRQA
+17 SKIGAFDKLRKA
-31 SAFTIAGVE
+31 SEFTIAGVE

-56 IGAMDSVASSSNSAW
+56 IGAMDSVASSGNSAW
-71 AIPLSAIAAVWA
+71 AIPLSAIAGVWA

-104 MLVIFLNDIVRQ
+104 MLVVFLRDLVRNTD
-116 AEETRL
+116 ETRL

-164 TMIFAL
+164 TMVFAL

-175 LVVGLPI
+175 LLLGIPI
-182 LLLDHRSRLNVQTH
+182 LLLDHRSRLGVPTK
-196 SFQPKKM
+196 SFQPEKM
-203 GISLLPLAGLLAIVL
+203 GISLLPLSGLLAIVL

-245 SVQRQLPRGEIL
+245 SVQRDVPRGDIL
-257 TRQQQNQQNRAGTNG
+257 TRQQQNQQQSGNGTSPNG
-272 VGGTGDGNGN
+272 TGGTGNNNDLE
-282 GKDQQDTLPPLF
+282 TLPPLF

-300 ASSSAK
+300 VSGSQQS
-306 KQNDKRKPELVMR
+306 KQRQPELVMR

-341 RISRNDPK
+341 RISRNDPTQ
-349 EIRTIKRNPINYEFF
+349 IRTVRRNPFNYEFF
-364 LPIPTHAFI
+364 VAQQPHASI
-373 GADKVTKSLAFQEV
+373 GIKKPLQPVASQDV

-405 AVPSRIFFPSEELDF
+405 SVPKQVFFPSEELDI
-420 DQEGMIRGPGPLP
+420 DPEGMIRGPGPLP
-433 EDLTYTVISNVVERN
+433 EDLTYTVISNVVARDA
-448 PQQLRQMPNEYPRS
+448 QQLRQLPNEYPRS
-462 IRNYYLQVTPNLS
+462 IRNYYLQVPANLS
-475 PEVRKK
+475 PNVRNQ
-481 ALILLENAKDTDGK
+481 ALSMIANAKDNDGK
-495 PVNIDNPFDL
+495 LIALDNPYDVV
-505 AVQLTQSIKQ
+505 VQIAQSVKQ
-515 NYAVRPL
+515 NYAIKPL
-522 NFDESKGDLVSQFVE
+522 KFDESKGDLVSQFIE

-545 FVSTLAVMLRSLG
+545 FVSTMAVMLRSLG

-584 DTQSMVEVYFPVYGW
+584 DTQSLVEVYFPVYGW
-599 IAFDPV
+599 ISFDPI
-605 PNRPIFPP
+605 PNRPLFPP
-613 SIENNRTFGVIQTF
+613 SLENNRTFGVIQTF

-634 LPSSVTSFFAGLFA
+634 LPSSVTNFFSALFDN
-648 SIGKF
+648 IGKF
-653 LVGLLNWLVEM
+653 LGGVFNWLIEM
-664 GWVGIAFGLAIAFG
+664 GWIGFAFGLAIAFG
-678 FGIGGWAIW
+678 IGIGGWALW
-687 QFAIWWWQSQR
+687 QFAIWWWQRQR
-698 LRKMPV
+698 LQKMPI

-718 EGKPKSPQQTPQE
+718 QGKPKLSYQTPQE
-731 YAASLRDRVSE
+731 YVASLSDRVSE
-742 PQASAIAQ
+742 KQADAIAK

-756 DWRYGDRTGANAK
+756 DWRYGNQAIGYNLAAELKMLLKQLKAK
-769 NTITEMKV
+769 I
-777 LLNRLKVS
+777 
-785 KSSK
+785 

>member
-1 MFFGRAMDTI
+1 MDTI
-11 RQPQSK
+11 QQPR
-17 AQSKIGTFEKLRQA
+17 SKIGAFDKLRKA
-31 SAFTIAGVE
+31 SEFTIAGVE

-56 IGAMDSVASSSNSAW
+56 IGAMDSVASSGNSAW
-71 AIPLSAIAAVWA
+71 AIPLSAIAGVWA

-104 MLVIFLNDIVRQ
+104 MLVVFLRDLVRNTD
-116 AEETRL
+116 ETRL

-164 TMIFAL
+164 TMVFAL

-175 LVVGLPI
+175 LLLGIPI
-182 LLLDHRSRLNVQTH
+182 LLLDHRSRLGVPTK
-196 SFQPKKM
+196 SFQPEKM
-203 GISLLPLAGLLAIVL
+203 GISLLPLSGLLAIVL

-245 SVQRQLPRGEIL
+245 SVQRDVPRGDIL
-257 TRQQQNQQNRAGTNG
+257 TRQQQNQQQSGNGTSPNG
-272 VGGTGDGNGN
+272 TGGTGDNN
-282 GKDQQDTLPPLF
+282 DLETLPPLF

-300 ASSSAK
+300 VSGSQQS
-306 KQNDKRKPELVMR
+306 KQRQPELVMR

-341 RISRNDPK
+341 RISRNDPTQ
-349 EIRTIKRNPINYEFF
+349 IRTVRRNPFNYEFF
-364 LPIPTHAFI
+364 VAQQPHASI
-373 GADKVTKSLAFQEV
+373 GIKKPLQPVASQDV

-405 AVPSRIFFPSEELDF
+405 SVPKQVFFPSEELDI
-420 DQEGMIRGPGPLP
+420 DPEGMIRGPGPLP
-433 EDLTYTVISNVVERN
+433 EDLTYTVISNVVARDA
-448 PQQLRQMPNEYPRS
+448 QQLRQLPNEYPRS
-462 IRNYYLQVTPNLS
+462 IRNYYLQVPANLS
-475 PEVRKK
+475 PNVRNQ
-481 ALILLENAKDTDGK
+481 ALSMIANAKDKDGK
-495 PVNIDNPFDL
+495 LIALDNPYDVV
-505 AVQLTQSIKQ
+505 VQIAQSVKQ
-515 NYAVRPL
+515 NYAIKPL
-522 NFDESKGDLVSQFVE
+522 KFDESKGDLVSQFIE

-545 FVSTLAVMLRSLG
+545 FVSTMAVMLRSLG

-584 DTQSMVEVYFPVYGW
+584 DTQSLVEVYFPVYGW
-599 IAFDPV
+599 ISFDPI
-605 PNRPIFPP
+605 PNRPLFPP
-613 SIENNRTFGVIQTF
+613 SLENNRTFGVIQTF

-634 LPSSVTSFFAGLFA
+634 LPSSVTNFFSALFDN
-648 SIGKF
+648 IGKF
-653 LVGLLNWLVEM
+653 LGGVFNWLIEM
-664 GWVGIAFGLAIAFG
+664 GWIGFAFGLAIAFG
-678 FGIGGWAIW
+678 IGIGGWALW
-687 QFAIWWWQSQR
+687 QFAIWWWQRQR
-698 LRKMPV
+698 LQKMPI

-718 EGKPKSPQQTPQE
+718 QGKPKLSYQTPQE
-731 YAASLRDRVSE
+731 YVASLSDRVSE
-742 PQASAIAQ
+742 KQADAIAK

-756 DWRYGDRTGANAK
+756 DWRYGNQAIGYNLAAELKMLLKQLKAK
-769 NTITEMKV
+769 I
-777 LLNRLKVS
+777 
-785 KSSK
+785 

>member
-1 MFFGRAMDTI
+1 MDTI
-11 RQPQSK
+11 QQPR
-17 AQSKIGTFEKLRQA
+17 SKIGAFDKLRKA
-31 SAFTIAGVE
+31 SEFTIAGVE

-56 IGAMDSVASSSNSAW
+56 IGAMDSVASSGNSAW
-71 AIPLSAIAAVWA
+71 AIPLSAIAGVWA

-104 MLVIFLNDIVRQ
+104 MLVVFLRDLVRN
-116 AEETRL
+116 ADETRL

-164 TMIFAL
+164 TMVFAL

-175 LVVGLPI
+175 LLLGIPI
-182 LLLDHRSRLNVQTH
+182 LLLDHRSRLGVPTK
-196 SFQPKKM
+196 SFQPEKM
-203 GISLLPLAGLLAIVL
+203 GISLLPLSGLLAIVL

-245 SVQRQLPRGEIL
+245 SVERDVPRGDIL
-257 TRQQQNQQNRAGTNG
+257 TRQQQNQQQSGNGTSPNG
-272 VGGTGDGNGN
+272 TGGTGNNNDLE
-282 GKDQQDTLPPLF
+282 TLPPLF

-300 ASSSAK
+300 VSGSQQS
-306 KQNDKRKPELVMR
+306 KQRQPELVMR

-341 RISRNDPK
+341 RISRNDPTQ
-349 EIRTIKRNPINYEFF
+349 IRTVRRNPFNYEFF
-364 LPIPTHAFI
+364 VAQQPHASIGIKKPLQPIASQ
-373 GADKVTKSLAFQEV
+373 DV

-405 AVPSRIFFPSEELDF
+405 SVPKQVFFPSEELDI
-420 DQEGMIRGPGPLP
+420 DPEGMIRGPGPLP
-433 EDLTYTVISNVVERN
+433 EDLTYTVISNVVARN
-448 PQQLRQMPNEYPRS
+448 VQQLRQLPNEYPS
-462 IRNYYLQVTPNLS
+462 SVRNYYLQVPANLS
-475 PEVRKK
+475 PDVRNQ
-481 ALILLENAKDTDGK
+481 ALSLVANAKAKDGK
-495 PVNIDNPFDL
+495 PIALDNPYDVV
-505 AVQLTQSIKQ
+505 VQIAQSVKQ
-515 NYAVRPL
+515 NYEIKPL
-522 NFDESKGDLVSQFVE
+522 KFDESKGDLVSQFIE

-545 FVSTLAVMLRSLG
+545 FVSTMAVMLRSLG

-584 DTQSMVEVYFPVYGW
+584 DTQSLVEVYFPVYGW
-599 IAFDPV
+599 IAFDPI
-605 PNRPIFPP
+605 PNRPLFPP
-613 SIENNRTFGVIQTF
+613 SLENNRTFGVMQTF

-634 LPSSVTSFFAGLFA
+634 LPSSVTSFFAALFE
-648 SIGKF
+648 SIGNF
-653 LVGLLNWLVEM
+653 LGGVMNWLIDM
-664 GWVGIAFGLAIAFG
+664 GWIGFAFGLAIAFG
-678 FGIGGWAIW
+678 IGIGGWALW
-687 QFAIWWWQSQR
+687 QLAIWWWQRQR
-698 LRKMPV
+698 LQKMPI

-718 EGKPKSPQQTPQE
+718 QGKPKSSYQTPQE
-731 YAASLRDRVSE
+731 YVTSLSDRVSE
-742 PQASAIAQ
+742 KQADAIAK

-756 DWRYGDRTGANAK
+756 DWRYGDRGIGYNLATELKMLLKQLKAK
-769 NTITEMKV
+769 I
-777 LLNRLKVS
+777 
-785 KSSK
+785 

>member
-1 MFFGRAMDTI
+1 MDTI
-11 RQPQSK
+11 QQPR
-17 AQSKIGTFEKLRQA
+17 SKIDAFDKLRKA
-31 SAFTIAGVE
+31 SEFTIAGVE

-56 IGAMDSVASSSNSAW
+56 IGAMDSVASSGNSAW
-71 AIPLSAIAAVWA
+71 AIPLSAIAGVWA

-104 MLVIFLNDIVRQ
+104 MLVVFLRDLVRNTD
-116 AEETRL
+116 ETRL

-164 TMIFAL
+164 TMVFAL

-175 LVVGLPI
+175 LLLGIPI
-182 LLLDHRSRLNVQTH
+182 LLLDHRSRLGVPTK
-196 SFQPKKM
+196 SFQPEKM
-203 GISLLPLAGLLAIVL
+203 GISLLPLSGLLAIVL

-245 SVQRQLPRGEIL
+245 SVQRDVPRGDIL
-257 TRQQQNQQNRAGTNG
+257 TRQQQNQQQSGNGTSPNG
-272 VGGTGDGNGN
+272 TGGTGDNN
-282 GKDQQDTLPPLF
+282 DLETLPPLF

-300 ASSSAK
+300 VSGSQQS
-306 KQNDKRKPELVMR
+306 KQRQPELVMR

-341 RISRNDPK
+341 RISRNDPTQ
-349 EIRTIKRNPINYEFF
+349 IRTVRRNPFNYEFF
-364 LPIPTHAFI
+364 VAQQPHASI
-373 GADKVTKSLAFQEV
+373 GIKKPLQPVASQDV

-405 AVPSRIFFPSEELDF
+405 SVPKQVFFPSEELDI
-420 DQEGMIRGPGPLP
+420 DPEGMIRGPGPLP
-433 EDLTYTVISNVVERN
+433 EDLTYTVISNVVARDA
-448 PQQLRQMPNEYPRS
+448 QQLRQLPNEYPRS
-462 IRNYYLQVTPNLS
+462 IRNYYLQVPTNLS
-475 PEVRKK
+475 PNVRNQ
-481 ALILLENAKDTDGK
+481 ALSMIANAKDKDGK
-495 PVNIDNPFDL
+495 LIALDNPYDVV
-505 AVQLTQSIKQ
+505 VQIAQSVKQ
-515 NYAVRPL
+515 NYAIKPL
-522 NFDESKGDLVSQFVE
+522 KFDESKGDLVSQFIE

-545 FVSTLAVMLRSLG
+545 FVSTMAVMLRSLG

-584 DTQSMVEVYFPVYGW
+584 DTQSLVEVYFPVYGW
-599 IAFDPV
+599 ISFDPI
-605 PNRPIFPP
+605 PNRPLFPP
-613 SIENNRTFGVIQTF
+613 SLENNRTFGVIQTF

-634 LPSSVTSFFAGLFA
+634 LPSSVTNFFSALFDN
-648 SIGKF
+648 IGKF
-653 LVGLLNWLVEM
+653 LGGVFNWLIEM
-664 GWVGIAFGLAIAFG
+664 GWIGFAFGLAIAFG
-678 FGIGGWAIW
+678 IGIGGWALW
-687 QFAIWWWQSQR
+687 QFAIWWWQRQR
-698 LRKMPV
+698 LQKMPI

-718 EGKPKSPQQTPQE
+718 QGKPKLSYQTPQE
-731 YAASLRDRVSE
+731 YVASLSDRVSE
-742 PQASAIAQ
+742 KQADAIAK

-756 DWRYGDRTGANAK
+756 DWRYGNQAIGYNLAAELKMLLKQLKAK
-769 NTITEMKV
+769 I
-777 LLNRLKVS
+777 
-785 KSSK
+785 